1 MTLFLDSSVLL
12 AACGSR
18 KGASREIFR
27 RASKQSWRLLT
38 IPYVLEEVARN
49 LNRLPPAAS
58 ADWVRL
64 RRQLT
69 IEDNVLTLDRPAIFT
84 PAKDRPILFSA
95 LAWSDVLLTFGF
107 KGFRRPAGQRVLR
120 IASVEAGRLLG
131 TRTCDEPLAVKD
143 FSFPSNEDR

>member
-12 AACGSR
+12 AACGSC

-64 RRQLT
+64 RRQVT

-84 PAKDRPILFSA
+84 PAKDRPIFFSA
-95 LAWSDVLLTFGF
+95 LAWSDVLLTLDSKDFGDLLGSEF
-107 KGFRRPAGQRVLR
+107 YGLPVLR
-120 IASVEAGRLLG
+120 PGAFLEREHAMNRL
-131 TRTCDEPLAVKD
+131 R
-143 FSFPSNEDR
+143 

>member
-1 MTLFLDSSVLL
+1 VTLFLDSSVLL

-49 LNRLPPAAS
+49 LNRLPPAVS

-64 RRQLT
+64 PRQLT

-95 LAWSDVLLTFGF
+95 LAWSDVLLTLDSKDFGELLGSEF
-107 KGFRRPAGQRVLR
+107 YGLPVLR
-120 IASVEAGRLLG
+120 PGAFLEREHAMNRL
-131 TRTCDEPLAVKD
+131 R
-143 FSFPSNEDR
+143 